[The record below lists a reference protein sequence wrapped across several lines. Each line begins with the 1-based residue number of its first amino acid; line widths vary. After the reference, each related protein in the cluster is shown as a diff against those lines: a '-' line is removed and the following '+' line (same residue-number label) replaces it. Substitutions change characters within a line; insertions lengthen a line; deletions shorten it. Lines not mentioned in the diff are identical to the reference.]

1 MFRKIFKYDVA
12 LNLLVGEGWA
22 LALGGWELIVILLAV
37 VVILVWGPTKIPELA
52 KGLGRARGEFER
64 ASREYAF
71 GSPETGTVRK
81 TSDDEMTILIA
92 KGLGISTEG
101 KSKEQLFQEIIAN
114 IKAIKSSAQV

>member
-1 MFRKIFKYDVA
+1 
-12 LNLLVGEGWA
+12 
-22 LALGGWELIVILLAV
+22 
-37 VVILVWGPTKIPELA
+37 LVWGPTKIPELA

-101 KSKEQLFQEIIAN
+101 KSREQLFQEIIAN

>member
-1 MFRKIFKYDVA
+1 MPLFTTCS
-12 LNLLVGEGWA
+12 EGGIT
-22 LALGGWELIVILLAV
+22 LAIGGWEWIIIILAV
-37 VVILVWGPTKIPELA
+37 VVILIWGPSKIPELA

-71 GSPETGTVRK
+71 KSPETEAAS

-101 KSKEQLFQEIIAN
+101 KSKQQIFQEIIAD
-114 IKAIKSSAQV
+114 IKAIKASS

>member
-1 MFRKIFKYDVA
+1 MFCRGGI
-12 LNLLVGEGWA
+12 A

-37 VVILVWGPTKIPELA
+37 VVILIWGPTKIPELA

-71 GSPETGTVRK
+71 GSPETQAAKK
-81 TSDDEMTILIA
+81 TSDDEMMILIA

-101 KSKEQLFQEIIAN
+101 RSREQIFQEIIAN
-114 IKAIKSSAQV
+114 IKAIKSSSQV

>member
-1 MFRKIFKYDVA
+1 MLGGGIV
-12 LNLLVGEGWA
+12 

-52 KGLGRARGEFER
+52 RGLGRARGEFER

-71 GSPETGTVRK
+71 GSSETGAVRK
-81 TSDDEMTILIA
+81 TSDDEMVILIA

-101 KSKEQLFQEIIAN
+101 KSKEQLFQEIITN
-114 IKAIKSSAQV
+114 IKAIKSSSQV